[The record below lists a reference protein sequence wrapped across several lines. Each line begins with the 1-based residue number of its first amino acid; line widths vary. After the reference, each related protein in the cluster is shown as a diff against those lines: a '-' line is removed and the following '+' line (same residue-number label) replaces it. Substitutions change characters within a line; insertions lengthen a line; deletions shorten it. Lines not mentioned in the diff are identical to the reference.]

1 MVSIEEFHLSKLQSE
16 IVANTTVR
24 VESNQRSVIY
34 KIKPYN
40 DRLHGS

>member
-16 IVANTTVR
+16 IVANTAVR
-24 VESNQRSVIY
+24 VESIQRSVIY

-40 DRLHGS
+40 DRLH